1 MLRNGILVLIVLGI
15 FFGAVLFV
23 GMYDQWQEAQIEKEK
38 LDRESH
44 ERIEKEKIKAERER
58 VEAERERVEAE
69 RERVEAET
77 LEAQKVEAERLESL
91 KTPEQKEAERLET
104 EKLKMENLEA
114 ERLEAERLNQE
125 RIDRNNQ
132 DRRDGLE
139 TNNFNTPKLNQ
150 EKTKTCNDF
159 KEALNQIYQS
169 VGRYN
174 QICESVQ
181 YGSYDD
187 FILFS
192 KEMQLTE
199 DAAYSLDSTPKKIN
213 EQIWKIIDTAKSE
226 CPQLRT
232 EANDRQLQF
241 SLMGL
246 CFESV
251 YEEFGEFP
259 AMWFG
264 MSPDY
269 FEYNPEYTTN
279 NDQCELF
286 CDSYGYEPQWAKS
299 MGVYQAASKCTTIL
313 NNWENSD
320 PDDQSWCT
328 ELAGYLVTG

>member
-77 LEAQKVEAERLESL
+77 LEAEKIEAERLESL

-114 ERLEAERLNQE
+114 ERLEVDRLNQE

-132 DRRDGLE
+132 ERKENLKLNTDNVKSTQTSPTCKDYQTTINEIGYMVYKFDIPCLTALHGTPADFDKFYNEMENLE
-139 TNNFNTPKLNQ
+139 TVMTDAGITVQDINNQVWNTFASVELECREDSKLQ
-150 EKTKTCNDF
+150 EISTNF
-159 KEALNQIYQS
+159 KEGFLTI
-169 VGRYN
+169 
-174 QICESVQ
+174 
-181 YGSYDD
+181 
-187 FILFS
+187 
-192 KEMQLTE
+192 EM
-199 DAAYSLDSTPKKIN
+199 
-213 EQIWKIIDTAKSE
+213 
-226 CPQLRT
+226 CF
-232 EANDRQLQF
+232 ND
-241 SLMGL
+241 
-246 CFESV
+246 V
-251 YEEFGEFP
+251 YEKYGWFP
-259 AMWFG
+259 LMELTSRG
-264 MSPDY
+264 GNSS
-269 FEYNPEYTTN
+269 EHN
-279 NDQCELF
+279 NNSCVLF
-286 CDSYGYEPQWAKS
+286 CDSYGYEPYWAKS

-313 NNWENSD
+313 NNWESSD
-320 PDDQSWCT
+320 LDDQSWCT

>member
-77 LEAQKVEAERLESL
+77 LEAEKIEAERLESL

-114 ERLEAERLNQE
+114 ERLEADRLNQE

-132 DRRDGLE
+132 ERKENL
-139 TNNFNTPKLNQ
+139 KLNTDNVKSTQ
-150 EKTKTCNDF
+150 TSPTCKDYQTT
-159 KEALNQIYQS
+159 LNEISYMIFELDS
-169 VGRYN
+169 L
-174 QICESVQ
+174 CLKAF
-181 YGSYDD
+181 YGTYDD
-187 FILFS
+187 FDNFYGVMEDLETALAKNGLTVHDVNNQLHNTFAS
-192 KEMQLTE
+192 VEMECMQDEDLQIYSTNVKDSLPLARMCYNDVYDKYGWFPFMELTLRSGG
-199 DAAYSLDSTPKKIN
+199 YSG
-213 EQIWKIIDTAKSE
+213 Q
-226 CPQLRT
+226 
-232 EANDRQLQF
+232 
-241 SLMGL
+241 
-246 CFESV
+246 
-251 YEEFGEFP
+251 
-259 AMWFG
+259 
-264 MSPDY
+264 
-269 FEYNPEYTTN
+269 TTN
-279 NDQCELF
+279 TGQCVLF

-313 NNWENSD
+313 NNWESSD
-320 PDDQSWCT
+320 LDDQSWCT